1 MDIYFRTQKTI
12 VKMNDILESQG
23 KFLVMSS
30 LDRKAQAVLEIYSSD
45 ERAKQ
50 VLDMIDSI
58 LTRKS
63 KNEEKILI
71 IEVPKE

>member
-1 MDIYFRTQKTI
+1 MEIFFRTEKTI
-12 VKMNDILESQG
+12 VKMNDILEAQG

-58 LTRKS
+58 LTRKC
-63 KNEEKILI
+63 KGEEKILI

>member
-1 MDIYFRTQKTI
+1 MEIFFRTKNTI
-12 VKMNDILESQG
+12 VKMNDILEAQG

-30 LDRKAQAVLEIYSSD
+30 LDRKAQAVLEMYSSD

-58 LTRKS
+58 LTRKC
-63 KNEEKILI
+63 KGEEKILI
-71 IEVPKE
+71 IEIPKE

>member
-1 MDIYFRTQKTI
+1 MEIYFRTKKTI
-12 VKMNDILESQG
+12 VKMNDILEAEG

-30 LDRKAQAVLEIYSSD
+30 LDRKSRAVLETYSSE

-50 VLDMIDSI
+50 ILDMIDSI
-58 LTRKS
+58 LTRKCKS
-63 KNEEKILI
+63 EEKILI

>member
-1 MDIYFRTQKTI
+1 MDIYFRTDKSI
-12 VKMNDILESQG
+12 VKMNDILEAQG

-30 LDRKAQAVLEIYSSD
+30 LDRKAQAVLEIYRNEQRTKD
-45 ERAKQ
+45 

-58 LTRKS
+58 LTRKGKS
-63 KNEEKILI
+63 EEKILI